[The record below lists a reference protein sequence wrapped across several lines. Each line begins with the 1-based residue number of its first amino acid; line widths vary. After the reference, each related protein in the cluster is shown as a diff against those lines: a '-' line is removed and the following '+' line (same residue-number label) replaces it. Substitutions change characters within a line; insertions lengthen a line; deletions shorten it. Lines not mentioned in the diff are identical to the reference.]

1 MMPLEMMP
9 VGANGENAAALQ
21 APTTSSVIRNAGILT
36 RPAIAIATG
45 AISAQP
51 AMLPGPIVVKKSESK
66 KIMIGIKAVLP
77 LQTRME

>member
-21 APTTSSVIRNAGILT
+21 APTTSRVIRNAGILT
-36 RPAIAIATG
+36 RPAIAI